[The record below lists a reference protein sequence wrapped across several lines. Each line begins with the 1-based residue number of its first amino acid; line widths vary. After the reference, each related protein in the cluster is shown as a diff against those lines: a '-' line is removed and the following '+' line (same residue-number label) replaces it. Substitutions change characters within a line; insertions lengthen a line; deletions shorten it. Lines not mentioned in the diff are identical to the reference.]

1 VRIKCLGKEREMDKY
16 IQILSKYINVNLD
29 LKEQYEK
36 AISEIL
42 EEYGK
47 VVLSEIIKEHEKVR
61 RG

>member
-1 VRIKCLGKEREMDKY
+1 MDKY
-16 IQILSKYINVNLD
+16 MEILSKYINVNLD

-42 EEYGK
+42 EEYGN